1 MTLKE
6 MLGQKLIF
14 GFHGTTLPPE
24 FKDLI
29 RQYKIG
35 NVILFQRNIES
46 AEQTRRLCREI
57 QALIRQ
63 ETGYPAFIVIDQE
76 GGMVSRLPG
85 DAVNV
90 PGAMA
95 LAAAGDPENARTASW
110 ITIRQL
116 KGIGANFNMAPVLDV
131 NSNPRN
137 PVIGVRSFGDCPQ
150 AVAEF
155 GCAAIE
161 PYRDSGILCCIKHFP
176 GHGDT
181 AVDSHLGLPR
191 VDKTEQEL
199 EDLELIPFRRAIRAG
214 APAVMMSHVLF
225 PKLEPEQ
232 LPCTMSRRMTTG
244 LLRQKLGFQGLI
256 LTDCMEMGAI
266 QDHFG
271 TPEGV
276 VAAIR
281 AGADL
286 AEISSTFRLEQAA
299 AEAVTQA
306 AEKGLFSLDEIRE
319 SVERILLFKQRLLWE
334 PEESLCNWPED
345 RQLVQAMSSKAI
357 TQVSG
362 TPFAVGK
369 STFFCGCADYRASGV
384 GNETGSAAAFPGFL
398 GRAFGAEHLLT
409 PTNPEPQDIQDALRL
424 AEKSEAIVFGTCNA
438 HLFRGQ
444 LELGRALAALGKP
457 MAVAAMRNP
466 YDLSELPENL
476 WKLAAYDYAEPAL
489 QALAEVLRGAPA
501 PGRCPVDLQPG

>member
-1 MTLKE
+1 MTVKE
-6 MLGQKLIF
+6 MLGQNLIF
-14 GFHGTTLPPE
+14 GFHGTSLPPE
-24 FKDLI
+24 FKALI
-29 RQYKIG
+29 RRYKIG

-46 AEQTRRLCREI
+46 AGQTRRLCREI
-57 QALIRQ
+57 QTLIRQ

-76 GGMVSRLPG
+76 GGMVSRLPE

-95 LAAAGDPENARTASW
+95 LAAAGDPENARVASQ

-116 KGIGANFNMAPVLDV
+116 KSLGANFNMAPVLDV

-137 PVIGVRSFGDCPQ
+137 PVIGVRSFGDSPE
-150 AVAEF
+150 AVAGF

-161 PYRDSGILCCIKHFP
+161 PYRNSGVLCCIKHFP

-191 VDKTEQEL
+191 VDKTEGEL
-199 EDLELIPFRRAIRAG
+199 EKLELIPFRRAIEAG

-225 PKLEPEQ
+225 PRLEPEQ

-244 LLRQKLGFQGLI
+244 LLRQKLGFRGLI

-286 AEISSTFRLEQAA
+286 AEISSTFRLEEAA
-299 AEAVTQA
+299 AKAVNEA

-319 SVERILLFKQRLLWE
+319 SVERILSFKQQLFRE
-334 PEESLCNWPED
+334 PEEELCNWPED
-345 RQLVQAMSSKAI
+345 RQLAQAMSRKAI
-357 TQVSG
+357 TQISG
-362 TPFAVGK
+362 TPFPVGK
-369 STFFCGCADYRASGV
+369 STFFCGCADYRTSGV
-384 GNETGSAAAFPGFL
+384 GNETGTAATFPGYL
-398 GRAFGAEHLLT
+398 GRAFGAESLLT
-409 PTNPEPQDIQDALRL
+409 PTNPTAEDIEKALEQ

-476 WKLAAYDYAEPAL
+476 WKLAAYDYALPAL
-489 QALAEVLRGAPA
+489 QGLEDVLRGGTAA
-501 PGRCPVDLQPG
+501 GRCPVTL